1 MTSEALLTLIA
12 DYLRACAEPT
22 GGVVTISHTP
32 DETLDL
38 LATSPNRWRLI
49 VQWQSES
56 PVGTVSNAMDM
67 SFLLIIQLNEGLTA
81 GSNTSGLPYLAK
93 ASEVTQ
99 WMRALRIASAYV
111 DNSDREC
118 KGKSW
123 LLDNTRSL
131 VLRFVRGY
139 AQDAVPDIT
148 VKP

>member
-12 DYLRACAEPT
+12 EYLRARAQPS

-38 LATSPNRWRLI
+38 LATSPVGWRLI
-49 VQWQSES
+49 VQWQSEA
-56 PVGTVSNAMDM
+56 PVGKVSNAMDM

-81 GSNTSGLPYLAK
+81 AGNTSGIPYLEK

-99 WMRALRIASAYV
+99 WMRALRITGGQV

-123 LLDNTRSL
+123 LIDNTRSL
-131 VLRFVRGY
+131 ALRFVRGY